1 MVLFLVEFINTYSFL
16 QERLEGVKEKLQ
28 KLEASVSNSSIF
40 DDSDEKDNK
49 LINEIDY
56 VFFFKRH
63 WQLGNL
69 SEFSYAE
76 LILPFSL
83 KPLLLVSPLIPF
95 CKILSF
101 NSFL

>member
-1 MVLFLVEFINTYSFL
+1 MLLTWTPLVLFLVEFINTYSFL

-56 VFFFKRH
+56 VFFLQKALATWKFIR
-63 WQLGNL
+63 
-69 SEFSYAE
+69 
-76 LILPFSL
+76 
-83 KPLLLVSPLIPF
+83 V
-95 CKILSF
+95 
-101 NSFL
+101 FLC